1 MRDLSSASGRSN
13 TELPAERDAPYV
25 RGGDVLL
32 RSHLQWW
39 LLPVGPIAGCATLL
53 HRPSSSGGAAECG
66 ALWLS
71 RGGLLCAAGAAPA
84 GGRRRLAAA
93 LFAELLGTAALLFL
107 GCTAGVRGVAQQGP
121 GDVGGALVSGTAV
134 AAVIQMV
141 GHVSGAH
148 VNPAVT
154 LGRLLRG
161 GFGARAAAGYLVA
174 QLAGALLGYRLLLAV
189 TPSSASCEC
198 TTVPAAALSPLQA
211 LLVEAAG
218 TAGLVLQCHASWDGH
233 QAGVASLQFGFY
245 MAAISLS
252 LGPYTG
258 GSLNPARSLAPAFW
272 TGLWTY
278 HWVYWVGPLLGS
290 VAATL
295 LYLLPLGGRASAADA
310 APAAAP
316 STDNKAPVAGKCIVP
331 AVCL

>member
-1 MRDLSSASGRSN
+1 MRDLSSASGRSS
-13 TELPAERDAPYV
+13 TALPAEAGAPYEV
-25 RGGDVLL
+25 AVCC
-32 RSHLQWW
+32 S
-39 LLPVGPIAGCATLL
+39 GPTC
-53 HRPSSSGGAAECG
+53 SGGCCPWAPSPAA
-66 ALWLS
+66 
-71 RGGLLCAAGAAPA
+71 LLCCTSPPPAGAAPA
-84 GGRRRLAAA
+84 GGRRRLASA

-107 GCTAGVRGVAQQGP
+107 GCTAGVRGVAQQGQQHGP
-121 GDVGGALVSGTAV
+121 GDVGAALVSGTAV

-245 MAAISLS
+245 MAAISLA

-272 TGLWTY
+272 TGIWTY

-310 APAAAP
+310 APAATP
-316 STDNKAPVAGKCIVP
+316 TTDNKAPVAGKCLVP